1 MLQKE
6 ISELKRKSDPLNK
19 SKSVSTQKT
28 STSIQNVSYKI
39 FGFYQKNN

>member
-19 SKSVSTQKT
+19 SKSVPTQKIT
-28 STSIQNVSYKI
+28 STQNVSYKI
-39 FGFYQKNN
+39 LDFIEK